1 MKTLKNHTLLYD
13 EDCPLCQ
20 VYTSGF
26 IKTGMLDQDGRQPY
40 SQISTEDQTLIDLS
54 RASNEIALVDRQN
67 KTVIYG
73 INSLLMIIGCRFP
86 IIQKIGQFQ
95 PINFLLEKL
104 YSLISYNRKVIIPS
118 KENSSQ
124 KLQCIPKFNIKYR
137 LLYILFALTVTLF
150 SVFNFSKNM
159 AILADGSLFR
169 EGIITVG
176 QLVFQ
181 GMIIYTLDKK
191 TILNYFGNMMTVSLM
206 GSLMLITFM
215 LINWMIP
222 ISKTILAFGFGIVI
236 FTMFTEHFRRVKLL
250 ELPSLLSYTWAIY
263 IVLTLLII
271 IITNS

>member
-26 IKTGMLDQDGRQPY
+26 IKTGMLDQDGRQAF
-40 SQISTEDQTLIDLS
+40 SQISIEEQNFINLS

-73 INSLLMIIGCRFP
+73 VDSLLKVIGFRFP

-95 PINFLLEKL
+95 PIKFLLQKL
-104 YSLISYNRKVIIPS
+104 YSLVSYNRKVIIPS
-118 KENSSQ
+118 KDNSSQ
-124 KLQCIPKFNIKYR
+124 QLQCIPKFNITYR
-137 LLYILFALTVTLF
+137 LLYILFALIVTLW
-150 SVFNFSKNM
+150 SVFIFFKNIP
-159 AILADGSLFR
+159 ILPDGSLLR
-169 EGIITVG
+169 EGIFTVG

-206 GSLMLITFM
+206 GSLMLITLMF
-215 LINWMIP
+215 INWMIP
-222 ISKTILAFGFGIVI
+222 ISEPILTFGFGII
-236 FTMFTEHFRRVKLL
+236 ISFMFTEHFRRVKLL
-250 ELPSLLSYTWAIY
+250 ELPIYLSYTWAIY
-263 IVLTLLII
+263 SVLILII
-271 IITNS
+271 ILITN

>member
-26 IKTGMLDQDGRQPY
+26 MKTRMLDQDGRQAF
-40 SQISTEDQTLIDLS
+40 SQISIEEQNFINLS

-73 INSLLMIIGCRFP
+73 VDSLLKVIGFSFP

-95 PINFLLEKL
+95 PIKLLLQKL

-124 KLQCIPKFNIKYR
+124 KLQCIPDFNIKYR

-150 SVFNFSKNM
+150 SVFNFSKNIP
-159 AILADGSLFR
+159 ILEDESLFR

-206 GSLMLITFM
+206 GSLMLITLM

-222 ISKTILAFGFGIVI
+222 ISEPILTFGFGII
-236 FTMFTEHFRRVKLL
+236 ISFMFTEHFRRIKLL
-250 ELPSLLSYTWAIY
+250 ELPIYLSYTWAIY
-263 IVLTLLII
+263 SVLILII
-271 IITNS
+271 ILITN

>member
-26 IKTGMLDQDGRQPY
+26 IKTGMLDQDGRQAF
-40 SQISTEDQTLIDLS
+40 SQISIEEQNFINLS

-73 INSLLMIIGCRFP
+73 VDSLLKVIGFRFP

-95 PINFLLEKL
+95 PIKFLLQKL
-104 YSLISYNRKVIIPS
+104 YSLVSYNRKVIIPS
-118 KENSSQ
+118 KDNSSQ
-124 KLQCIPKFNIKYR
+124 QLQCIPKFNITYR
-137 LLYILFALTVTLF
+137 LLYILFALIVTLL
-150 SVFNFSKNM
+150 SVFIFFKNIP
-159 AILADGSLFR
+159 ILPDGSLLR

-206 GSLMLITFM
+206 GSLMLITLMF
-215 LINWMIP
+215 INWMIP
-222 ISKTILAFGFGIVI
+222 ISEPILTFGFGII
-236 FTMFTEHFRRVKLL
+236 ISFMFTEHFRRVKLL
-250 ELPSLLSYTWAIY
+250 ELPIYLSYTWAIY
-263 IVLTLLII
+263 SVLILII
-271 IITNS
+271 ILITN

>member
-73 INSLLMIIGCRFP
+73 VDSLLKVIGFRFP

-95 PINFLLEKL
+95 LINFLLEKL

-150 SVFNFSKNM
+150 SVFNFSKNI

-222 ISKTILAFGFGIVI
+222 ISKTILAFGFGIII
-236 FTMFTEHFRRVKLL
+236 FCMFTEHSRRVKLL
-250 ELPSLLSYTWAIY
+250 ELPGLLSYTWAIY
-263 IVLTLLII
+263 IVLILII
-271 IITNS
+271 ILITN

>member
-26 IKTGMLDQDGRQPY
+26 IKTGMLDQDGRQAY
-40 SQISTEDQTLIDLS
+40 SQISTEEQNYINIS

-73 INSLLMIIGCRFP
+73 VDSLLKVIGFSFP

-95 PINFLLEKL
+95 PIKLLLQKL

-124 KLQCIPKFNIKYR
+124 KLQCIPNFNIKYR

-150 SVFNFSKNM
+150 SVFNFSKNIP
-159 AILADGSLFR
+159 ILEDESLFR

-191 TILNYFGNMMTVSLM
+191 TILNYFGNMMTISLM
-206 GSLMLITFM
+206 GSLMLITLM

-222 ISKTILAFGFGIVI
+222 ISETVLTFGFGII
-236 FTMFTEHFRRVKLL
+236 ISFLFTEHFRRIKLL
-250 ELPSLLSYTWAIY
+250 ELPIYLSYTWAIY
-263 IVLTLLII
+263 SVLILII
-271 IITNS
+271 ILITN

>member
-26 IKTGMLDQDGRQPY
+26 IKTGMLDQDGRQAF
-40 SQISTEDQTLIDLS
+40 SQISIEEQNFINLS

-73 INSLLMIIGCRFP
+73 VDSLLKVIGFRFP

-95 PINFLLEKL
+95 PIKFLLQKL
-104 YSLISYNRKVIIPS
+104 YSLVSYNRKVIIPS
-118 KENSSQ
+118 KDNSSQ
-124 KLQCIPKFNIKYR
+124 QLQCIPKFNITYR
-137 LLYILFALTVTLF
+137 LLYILFALIVTLL
-150 SVFNFSKNM
+150 SVFIFFKNIP
-159 AILADGSLFR
+159 ILPDGSLLR

-206 GSLMLITFM
+206 GSLMLITLMF
-215 LINWMIP
+215 INWMIP
-222 ISKTILAFGFGIVI
+222 ISEPILTFGFGII
-236 FTMFTEHFRRVKLL
+236 ISFMFIEHFRRVKLL
-250 ELPSLLSYTWAIY
+250 ELPIYLSYTWAIY
-263 IVLTLLII
+263 SVLILII
-271 IITNS
+271 ILITN

>member
-1 MKTLKNHTLLYD
+1 M
-13 EDCPLCQ
+13 
-20 VYTSGF
+20 
-26 IKTGMLDQDGRQPY
+26 
-40 SQISTEDQTLIDLS
+40 
-54 RASNEIALVDRQN
+54 
-67 KTVIYG
+67 
-73 INSLLMIIGCRFP
+73 
-86 IIQKIGQFQ
+86 
-95 PINFLLEKL
+95 
-104 YSLISYNRKVIIPS
+104 
-118 KENSSQ
+118 
-124 KLQCIPKFNIKYR
+124 
-137 LLYILFALTVTLF
+137 TLF